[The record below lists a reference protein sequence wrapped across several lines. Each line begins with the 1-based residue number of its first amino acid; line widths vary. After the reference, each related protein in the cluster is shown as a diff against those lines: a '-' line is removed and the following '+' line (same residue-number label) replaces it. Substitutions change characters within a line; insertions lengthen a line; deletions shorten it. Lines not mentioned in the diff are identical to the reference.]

1 MPEASR
7 IAGHALVQQLVAL
20 GADTVFCVPGES
32 FLGVL
37 DGLYEAREHV
47 RVVTNRQEG
56 GAAMMASAYGQ
67 LTGRPGVAMVT
78 RGPGA
83 TNASIGV
90 HMADQDANPMLLFV
104 GQVPLGELDRRSFQE
119 VDYRLMF
126 AGIAKEVVEIRDP
139 HRVPEYVARAW
150 RTAVTGEPGP
160 VIVVLP
166 EDMLRMETTAPVV
179 PPSPPLAP
187 APAPESVA
195 AIAEALAAAERPL
208 VVVGGS
214 AWSAAGVRA
223 LAELV
228 QHTGLPFATAFR
240 RQDLV
245 DNTLPGYVGGFGPLS
260 TAGLSVAAR
269 EADVV
274 LLLGTRPDEQTA
286 AGWLDDPVPAARV
299 LQVHP
304 APGLIGKLLPI
315 EIGVVADPGA
325 FAQAWQDLIAHGGP
339 VASASAAWRA
349 RLRANLDHVR
359 SGATGARLA
368 ADCMTVLNELLPA
381 DAVLTVGAGAY
392 TFWAQRLHDL
402 RHLSGVGLGGDGL
415 WPARGGD
422 GQTAAPGAGGRGV
435 RRRRLF
441 PDERAGTRDRRPEQ
455 AGPYGRRDQQRDVRC
470 HSRSPA
476 AGVPRP
482 AGGDCTAQPG
492 LRGARSRVR
501 RFWCHRRDTRGT
513 AGRVGGAPRRRRAE
527 PDRDPGAPRPLTGA
541 GALLRQ

>member
-392 TFWAQRLHDL
+392 TFWAQRLHDYTTYGTCLGSASGAMGYGLPAAVTAKLLHPEREVVAFAGDGCFLMNGQELATAVQNKLGLTVVVINNETYGVIRDHQRREFPGRPVATALHNPDFAALARAYGAFGATVATPEEL
-402 RHLSGVGLGGDGL
+402 RAAWAERPGGDVPSL
-415 WPARGGD
+415 IEI
-422 GQTAAPGAGGRGV
+422 Q
-435 RRRRLF
+435 
-441 PDERAGTRDRRPEQ
+441 
-455 AGPYGRRDQQRDVRC
+455 
-470 HSRSPA
+470 
-476 AGVPRP
+476 VPR
-482 AGGDCTAQPG
+482 D
-492 LRGARSRVR
+492 L
-501 RFWCHRRDTRGT
+501 
-513 AGRVGGAPRRRRAE
+513 
-527 PDRDPGAPRPLTGA
+527 
-541 GALLRQ
+541 